1 MRQLKWTATIFHT
14 LQITGETGKI
24 PQQSLSHQVICCG
37 GGGNRQVEP
46 TGRAW
51 QALSAVAIN
60 AQDFLSIAIYN
71 FQPVV
76 PRITFVNPLF
86 TGNTGYTAD
95 EFFSKNP
102 SIMQIT
108 KTIREGSNEEN
119 NTIFHRFKDVS
130 EDQHLPG
137 GSSLN
142 TSDNE
147 GELSGIW
154 QCEPSR
160 HKEIVKSQRPVLDA
174 DKKRRRREEARL
186 LIYKSTHDG
195 LTDLYNR
202 SYFMR
207 ELDEVVERAKED
219 PEYQFVVLLLD
230 VDRFKIIN
238 DSLGHQVG
246 DRLLE
251 GVGER
256 LRECIPPWHTVAR
269 LGGDE
274 FAILFDDLNNL
285 TQISQTAQNIQYHLQ
300 QPIILGE
307 QEVFSTVSIGIAIS
321 NVSYSNGKEILRDAD
336 TALSQAK
343 RKGKACHVIFNP
355 TMHRQAWDRMQL
367 ENDLRHAIE
376 RQELQLHYQPIISLE
391 TLEIIGCEALIRWEH
406 PKRGWVSP
414 SQFIP
419 IAEETGLIQP
429 IGEWVLRSACET
441 LHRWQLMFP
450 QGKQPFMSVNLS
462 TYQLTNPQLVNK
474 VQTILEE
481 TGCDPCRLKLE
492 LTESTIAEYAEIVV
506 PQMRELS
513 QLGIK
518 LCIDDFGT
526 GYSSLSRLY
535 HFPIHTLKIDRSFIE
550 GIDES
555 QDQLKIAYAIVNL
568 AHTLG
573 LEVIAEGVETPEQM
587 AVLQAWGCQLCQGYL
602 FSKAVDDQKMEQFL
616 SQGRIML
623 SATETLREWQRFAEE
638 IERLIKP
645 LEKGCPGK
653 VNPNIHIA

>member
-1 MRQLKWTATIFHT
+1 MDNNNFSH
-14 LQITGETGKI
+14 
-24 PQQSLSHQVICCG
+24 PQSNRGNSHFPSVVSTPSSNLLG
-37 GGGNRQVEP
+37 VRGNRQIEP
-46 TGRAW
+46 MGRAW
-51 QALSAVAIN
+51 QALSSVAIN
-60 AQDFLSIAIYN
+60 AQDFLTVAISSS
-71 FQPVV
+71 QPVI
-76 PRITFVNPLF
+76 PKITFVHPLF

-95 EFFSKNP
+95 ELFSKNP
-102 SIMQIT
+102 GLIQIT
-108 KTIREGSNEEN
+108 QTIRQGSHEDNPSVFN
-119 NTIFHRFKDVS
+119 RLKDVS
-130 EDQHLPG
+130 ENKHLPCG
-137 GSSLN
+137 ASLN
-142 TSDNE
+142 FSKNG
-147 GELSGIW
+147 GEFSYRW
-154 QCEPSR
+154 QCEPS
-160 HKEIVKSQRPVLDA
+160 KKTEMIKNQQPGLDA
-174 DKKRRRREEARL
+174 ETRQRRREETRL

-251 GVGER
+251 GVAQR

-274 FAILFDDLNNL
+274 FAILWDDLNNL
-285 TQISQTAQNIQYHLQ
+285 TEISQTAQNIQSYLQ
-300 QPIILGE
+300 KPIVLGE

-321 NVSYSNGKEILRDAD
+321 NVGYSNGKEILRDAD

-367 ENDLRHAIE
+367 ESDLRHAIE
-376 RQELQLHYQPIISLE
+376 RQKLQLHYQPIISLE
-391 TLEIIGCEALIRWEH
+391 TLEVVGCEALIRWKH

-429 IGEWVLRSACET
+429 IGEWVLREACQT

-450 QGKQPFMSVNLS
+450 DGQPALMSVNLS

-474 VQTILEE
+474 VQSILEE

-518 LCIDDFGT
+518 LCIDDFGI

-535 HFPIHTLKIDRSFIE
+535 HFPINTLKVDRSFIE

-555 QDQLKIAYAIVNL
+555 QDKLKIAYAIVNL

-602 FSKAVDDQKMEQFL
+602 FSKAVDSQNMERFL
-616 SQGRIML
+616 NQGRIML
-623 SATETLREWQRFAEE
+623 SATETLREWRRFAQE

>member
-1 MRQLKWTATIFHT
+1 MDNNNFSH
-14 LQITGETGKI
+14 
-24 PQQSLSHQVICCG
+24 PQNNWGNSHFSPVVSMPSSNLLSVR
-37 GGGNRQVEP
+37 GNRQIEP
-46 TGRAW
+46 MGRAW
-51 QALSAVAIN
+51 QSLSSVAIN
-60 AQDFLSIAIYN
+60 AQDFLTIAISSS
-71 FQPVV
+71 QPVI
-76 PRITFVNPLF
+76 PKLTFVNPLF

-102 SIMQIT
+102 SLMQIT
-108 KTIREGSNEEN
+108 TTIRQGFDQEN
-119 NTIFHRFKDVS
+119 PTVVNRFKDVS
-130 EDQHLPG
+130 ENKQLPCG
-137 GSSLN
+137 ASLN
-142 TSDNE
+142 LSQKE
-147 GELSGIW
+147 GELSCRW
-154 QCEPSR
+154 QCDPS
-160 HKEIVKSQRPVLDA
+160 KNTEMVKNQRPILDA
-174 DKKRRRREEARL
+174 DKKQRRREEARL

-274 FAILFDDLNNL
+274 FAILLDDLNNL
-285 TQISQTAQNIQYHLQ
+285 NQISQTAQNIQSYLQ
-300 QPIILGE
+300 QPIVLGE

-321 NVSYSNGKEILRDAD
+321 NVSYGNGKEILRDAD

-343 RKGKACHVIFNP
+343 SKGKACHVIFNP

-391 TLEIIGCEALIRWEH
+391 TLEVVGCEALIRWEH

-429 IGEWVLRSACET
+429 IGEWVLREACQT

-450 QGKQPFMSVNLS
+450 DGQPAFMSVNLS

-474 VQTILEE
+474 VQSILEE
-481 TGCDPCRLKLE
+481 TGCDPYRLKLE

-602 FSKAVDDQKMEQFL
+602 FSKAVDSQNMDKFL

-623 SATETLREWQRFAEE
+623 SATETLREWQRFAQE